1 MQPTQIL
8 SKCWLVIKLTR
19 FVLSGYMPFKGLT
32 KKWKY
37 QNLHYRTSVKWLEMK
52 DWSLPAS
59 IQCSSLRLVPKQRM
73 GEILVYFPLIELFI
87 HFLSFSVLCAFE
99 ELVQKVRQSFSLTYP
114 LYLWSAFYFSTQIIQ
129 TPGLWEMDANLMRG
143 MTLNDGAASVQP
155 WSCSGY
161 C

>member
-1 MQPTQIL
+1 
-8 SKCWLVIKLTR
+8 
-19 FVLSGYMPFKGLT
+19 
-32 KKWKY
+32 
-37 QNLHYRTSVKWLEMK
+37 
-52 DWSLPAS
+52 
-59 IQCSSLRLVPKQRM
+59 M

-99 ELVQKVRQSFSLTYP
+99 ELVQK
-114 LYLWSAFYFSTQIIQ
+114 IIQ